1 MSRKLIVLPDDTA
14 EAIIKPIREA
24 SQSIDIRMFLFTS
37 RQLLDAVIAAQ
48 SRGVLVRVMLNPARR
63 NGVCENEEA
72 RQALQAGGVQVRDSS
87 PDFALTHQKSMVI
100 DGEVGF
106 VKSLNW
112 EDRNLTETRD
122 YVVSTK
128 DRVELSE
135 MAQCFDCDWARE
147 PFEPA
152 TNSTLVWCPNNGRA
166 RLAAFIDGAKHS
178 LSIQNERYQ
187 DMVIIERI
195 VRAVKRGV
203 HVRVMTK
210 SPHKLKPEQLI
221 EAVGGLRIL
230 QDVGAKVRQL
240 RHLKLHGK
248 VLVADDAR
256 AIIGSINLAPGS
268 FDSRRELAIETDGK
282 HVLDRLV
289 SVFDH
294 DWHHAHDLD
303 LSDEGLLSSIK

>member
-14 EAIIKPIREA
+14 DAIIRPISEA
-24 SQSIDIRMFLFTS
+24 SKSIDIRMFVFTS
-37 RQLLDAVIAAQ
+37 RQLLEAVTSAQ
-48 SRGVLVRVMLNPARR
+48 TRGVAVRVMLNPARR

-72 RQALQAGGVQVRDSS
+72 RRALEAAGVQVRDSS

-112 EDRNLTETRD
+112 DDRNLTETRD
-122 YVVSTK
+122 YVVSTR
-128 DRVELSE
+128 DHLEVSE
-135 MAQCFDCDWARE
+135 MGQCFDCDWARE
-147 PFEPA
+147 PFEPMQ
-152 TNSTLVWCPNNGRA
+152 NSSLIWCPNNGRA
-166 RLAAFIDGAKHS
+166 RLAAFIDGARNS
-178 LSIQNERYQ
+178 LWVQNERYQ

-203 HVRVMTK
+203 QVHVMAK
-210 SPHKLKPEQLI
+210 PPHKLKPEQLV

-248 VLVADDAR
+248 VLVADGAR
-256 AIIGSINLAPGS
+256 AIVGSINLAPGS

-289 SVFDH
+289 AVFDH
-294 DWHHAHDLD
+294 DWHHAHELD
-303 LSDEGLLSSIK
+303 LSDRSLLA

>member
-14 EAIIKPIREA
+14 DAIIKPIGEA
-24 SQSIDIRMFLFTS
+24 SKSIDIRMFVFTS
-37 RQLLDAVIAAQ
+37 RPLLHAVTSAQ
-48 SRGVLVRVMLNPARR
+48 RRGVTVRVMLNPARR

-72 RQALQAGGVQVRDSS
+72 RRALEDAGVQVRDSS

-100 DGEVGF
+100 DSEIGF

-112 EDRNLTETRD
+112 DDRNLTETRD
-122 YVVSTK
+122 YVVSTR
-128 DRVELSE
+128 DHSEVSE
-135 MAQCFDCDWARE
+135 MVQCFECDWARE

-152 TNSTLVWCPNNGRA
+152 HNSSLIWCPNNGRA

-178 LSIQNERYQ
+178 LWVQNERYQ

-195 VRAVKRGV
+195 VRAVQRGV
-203 HVRVMTK
+203 QVHIMAK
-210 SPHKLKPEQLI
+210 PPHKLKAQQLV

-248 VLVADDAR
+248 VLVADGSR
-256 AIIGSINLAPGS
+256 AIVGSINLAPGS

-282 HVLDRLV
+282 HVVDRLIT
-289 SVFDH
+289 VFDH
-294 DWHHAHDLD
+294 DWHHAHELD
-303 LSDEGLLSSIK
+303 LSDESLLA